1 MKLCK
6 KGKRPINYLKT
17 PFSLLRY
24 VFMYWG
30 TTRGIEMFF
39 GFSGYRT
46 RYPTPPPPPSPGLP
60 DLPVSLL
67 YFLKNQ
73 EQEVQRLLQS

>member
-1 MKLCK
+1 M
-6 KGKRPINYLKT
+6 NYLKT

-30 TTRGIEMFF
+30 TKGGIEMFF

-46 RYPTPPPPPSPGLP
+46 RYPPGLH

-67 YFLKNQ
+67 YFL
-73 EQEVQRLLQS
+73 V

>member
-46 RYPTPPPPPSPGLP
+46 RYPPPGLP
-60 DLPVSLL
+60 DPPVSLL